1 MAVAAGTGR
10 IGYVLF
16 VGKTLKHWAISGKAS
31 RSSEL
36 AAVQAKRW
44 IDELKPDVVITEK
57 ILQDSR
63 KGERTRQVIAAVA
76 RVARNRVLNDIVMPR
91 ARAYKNKYEEAAAL
105 AKRFPEIG
113 PWLPK
118 RPPIWESEPRNA
130 VYIDALALALGII
143 DGTRQQL

>member
-16 VGKTLKHWAISGKAS
+16 VGKTLKHWAMSGKAS
-31 RSSEL
+31 RSPEF
-36 AAVQAKRW
+36 AAAQAKRW
-44 IDELKPDVVITEK
+44 IDELRPDVVITEK
-57 ILQDSR
+57 IPEGSR

-76 RVARNRVLNDIVMPR
+76 RVARNRVLNDIVLPR
-91 ARAYKNKYEEAAAL
+91 IRTYKNKYEEAAAL

-113 PWLPK
+113 PWMPK

-143 DGTRQQL
+143 DGSPHQF